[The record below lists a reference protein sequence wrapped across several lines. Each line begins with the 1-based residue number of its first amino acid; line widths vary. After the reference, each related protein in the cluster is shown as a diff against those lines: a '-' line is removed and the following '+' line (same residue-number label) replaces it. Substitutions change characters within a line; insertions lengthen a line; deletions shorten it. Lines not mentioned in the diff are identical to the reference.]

1 MATGPKPPIDDDDET
16 TTHVLKSPLAPPV
29 DPGETSRACLVLLIG
44 PNIGRR
50 YELTEGSSLVGRDE
64 TCDIALQESSVS
76 RNHGELLIQSQKS
89 IVRDL
94 GSTNGT
100 YVNDRL
106 VTSASLRD
114 GDIIRFGRVIF
125 KYLSGSNIENAYHQE
140 IYRLTTTD
148 PMTQVY
154 NRRYFME
161 TLAREIS
168 RSRRYELPL
177 SLVMID
183 LDHFKHVNDT
193 YGHLAGDHVLKLV
206 GKTLKDSL
214 RHEDILARYGGEEF
228 SILLPATPE
237 EGAVRVAEKVRQAV
251 ARSPVYSGERVAP
264 VSLTISVGVASLVPG
279 PGVEPQ
285 ELIRQADEALYAA
298 KESGR
303 NRVMVARDFR
313 AASVPGA

>member
-1 MATGPKPPIDDDDET
+1 MTEESDKAPAPLDDDSDET
-16 TTHVLKSPLAPPV
+16 TTSVMPNPLHEA
-29 DPGETSRACLVLLIG
+29 TQRQNAAARACLVLLIG

-50 YELTEGSSLVGRDE
+50 YELTDGSSLVGRDE
-64 TCDIALQESSVS
+64 TCDITLQESSVS
-76 RNHGELLIQSQKS
+76 RNHGEVLIQSEKS

-106 VTSASLRD
+106 ITSASLRD

-161 TLAREIS
+161 TLAREFS

-193 YGHLAGDHVLKLV
+193 YGHLAGDHVLKQV
-206 GKTLKDSL
+206 GKTLNQSL
-214 RHEDILARYGGEEF
+214 RHEDVLARYGGEEF
-228 SILLPATPE
+228 SALLPQTDIDMAIQVSE
-237 EGAVRVAEKVRQAV
+237 RLRSSIAEQ
-251 ARSPVYSGERVAP
+251 SFSFDGLPIPV
-264 VSLTISVGVASLVPG
+264 TISVGVSKMAENDDPTGQSL
-279 PGVEPQ
+279 
-285 ELIRQADEALYAA
+285 IKRADDYLLRA
-298 KESGR
+298 KSEGR
-303 NRVMVARDFR
+303 NRVVHD
-313 AASVPGA
+313 

>member
-1 MATGPKPPIDDDDET
+1 MTEESDQVPITIMGDSDET
-16 TTHVLKSPLAPPV
+16 TTSIMPNPLN
-29 DPGETSRACLVLLIG
+29 DPASRPASSARACVVLLIG

-50 YELTEGSSLVGRDE
+50 YELTDGSSLVGRDE
-64 TCDIALQESSVS
+64 TCDITLQESSVS
-76 RNHGELLIQSQKS
+76 RNHGEVLIQSEKS

-125 KYLSGSNIENAYHQE
+125 KYLTGSNIENAYHQE

-161 TLAREIS
+161 TLAREFS

-206 GKTLKDSL
+206 GKTLNHSL
-214 RHEDILARYGGEEF
+214 RHEDVLARYGGEEF
-228 SILLPATPE
+228 SALLPQTDIDMGIQVSERLRASI
-237 EGAVRVAEKVRQAV
+237 AEQSFAFDGLPI
-251 ARSPVYSGERVAP
+251 PV
-264 VSLTISVGVASLVPG
+264 TISVGASTLKEDDDPTG
-279 PGVEPQ
+279 KS
-285 ELIRQADEALYAA
+285 LIKRSDEFLLKA
-298 KESGR
+298 KSEGR
-303 NRVMVARDFR
+303 NRVVHD
-313 AASVPGA
+313 